1 MHGVTLRSDHECP
14 PQAYSPENINNY
26 METAYLPH
34 GIWRFAPLRCCPT
47 AFANSPRRTPA
58 KVEGDK
64 LAIRVRILPKQ
75 CTPVES

>member
-1 MHGVTLRSDHECP
+1 MHSVTLRSDHECP
-14 PQAYSPENINNY
+14 PQAYSPENI
-26 METAYLPH
+26 TTIWKQPISHTVSGGSPH
-34 GIWRFAPLRCCPT
+34 CDVAPT

-64 LAIRVRILPKQ
+64 LAIRVRIFPKQ